1 MLMKFIERLKLVRSE
16 IRETLRGV
24 VQARDVMEEFK
35 QEFRQTTDE
44 IRQSLAELQRTQ
56 QPVQQATWTPPGH
69 FYSPIVDPSE
79 ITRRHAQVFNYGRRP
94 SNIDMRDEAQLALLR
109 KMKEPFAKLPFQAT
123 ESEGLRYYYDNPF
136 FTYGDGIVLACML
149 MEFKPRRIIEVGS
162 GFSSCVTMDVNDL
175 FLGGTTEI
183 TFVEPFPTILNTLI
197 RPEDRERYRMV
208 ASPVQDIDLGM
219 IDTLQAG
226 DVLFIDSTHVTK
238 TGSDVNFE
246 FFTILPRLASGVLI
260 HFHDMFYPFEYP
272 EVWVVNDNR
281 SWNELYLMNAFLAN
295 NNEYEIVF
303 FNDFMYRE
311 HRAATTAALPLFP
324 KNAGGSLWLRK
335 R

>member
-109 KMKEPFAKLPFQAT
+109 KMKEHFAKLPFQAT
-123 ESEGLRYYYDNPF
+123 ESEGLPTTTTTRSSRTATASCSP
-136 FTYGDGIVLACML
+136 AC
-149 MEFKPRRIIEVGS
+149 
-162 GFSSCVTMDVNDL
+162 
-175 FLGGTTEI
+175 
-183 TFVEPFPTILNTLI
+183 
-197 RPEDRERYRMV
+197 
-208 ASPVQDIDLGM
+208 
-219 IDTLQAG
+219 
-226 DVLFIDSTHVTK
+226 
-238 TGSDVNFE
+238 
-246 FFTILPRLASGVLI
+246 
-260 HFHDMFYPFEYP
+260 
-272 EVWVVNDNR
+272 
-281 SWNELYLMNAFLAN
+281 
-295 NNEYEIVF
+295 
-303 FNDFMYRE
+303 
-311 HRAATTAALPLFP
+311 
-324 KNAGGSLWLRK
+324 
-335 R
+335 